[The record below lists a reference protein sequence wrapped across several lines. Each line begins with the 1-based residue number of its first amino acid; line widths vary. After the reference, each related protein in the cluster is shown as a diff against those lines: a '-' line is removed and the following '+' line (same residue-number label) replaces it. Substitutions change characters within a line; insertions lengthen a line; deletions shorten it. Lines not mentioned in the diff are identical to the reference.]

1 MIITFMMRVFE
12 GRGSFRTQKMLDE
25 CKISSAVSAVLRGKN
40 LSRVEAA
47 DAEQCGYGDLR

>member
-1 MIITFMMRVFE
+1 MMRVFE